1 MAEWLEQWPLTAKS
15 VGSTG
20 PMMAEWLRIEIQWG
34 LHAQEATD
42 NAKILSVVQNSYVDL
57 MEELGL
63 PARQDPQTERNIK
76 KKSLRAALPK
86 EEDKAV

>member
-1 MAEWLEQWPLTAKS
+1 
-15 VGSTG
+15 
-20 PMMAEWLRIEIQWG
+20 
-34 LHAQEATD
+34 
-42 NAKILSVVQNSYVDL
+42 